1 MFCARLISCDV
12 LDHLHSGSQIAHRDI
27 KPQNSSSPAAGRC
40 FAGFWLPGKD
50 HRQMSVVTNGRPAFR
65 LYPELRAV
73 EQVGLGL
80 THAAMGSCA
89 RIAVPPGINKNR
101 LTL

>member
-1 MFCARLISCDV
+1 
-12 LDHLHSGSQIAHRDI
+12 
-27 KPQNSSSPAAGRC
+27 
-40 FAGFWLPGKD
+40 
-50 HRQMSVVTNGRPAFR
+50 MSVVTNGRPAFR